1 MPRRKIVVVGAG
13 IAGLVA
19 AVELAAAGLDVTV
32 VEKQPTPGGKLRQ
45 LGTPDAPIDAGPTV
59 FTKRFVFDAVFAAA
73 GTTLEQHLTLRP
85 AEILA
90 RHAWDGGGRL
100 DLFADI
106 GRSAEAIAAFAGPAE
121 ARGYRDFCAR
131 AGKIYRTLEKPFI
144 CSQQPGSAFELA
156 RRVGLLAP
164 NELLGMSP
172 FATMWKGI
180 AEHFRDPRL
189 RQLFGRY
196 ATYCGSS
203 PWLAPATLMLVAH
216 VEQAG
221 VWMVDGGMHQI
232 ARALEALAISLG
244 AHFHYGH
251 VVREITTKTGRVTG
265 VSLANGER
273 FEAGSVVFNGDH
285 AALATG
291 LLGASAQRAVAKPEG
306 VRSLSA
312 VTWAMNAPA
321 TGFPLLRHNVF
332 FSNAYQAEF
341 DDIFTQ
347 RRIPGR
353 PTVYVCAQ
361 DRGDVAE
368 DSTGPQRLLVLTNAP
383 AIGDTHDFTEA
394 EIEACQASTMSV
406 LRRCG
411 LEITPDPTQD
421 RQSCTI
427 TTPTQWNQLFPA
439 TGGALY
445 GRATHG
451 SMAPFR
457 RPASRSLIQ
466 GLYLAGGS
474 AHPGPG
480 VPMAAMSGRLAAA
493 AILRDMQLSRPV
505 AALPRSSAP
514 TATPGGMSTR

>member
-1 MPRRKIVVVGAG
+1 MAHPKVVVIGSG
-13 IAGLVA
+13 IAGLVS

-32 VEKQPTPGGKLRQ
+32 LEKEAAPGGKLRQ
-45 LGTPDAPIDAGPTV
+45 IGPGEVRIDAGPTV
-59 FTKRFVFDAVFAAA
+59 FTMRFVFDAVFAAA
-73 GTTLEQHLTLRP
+73 GTTLEQHLKLIP

-90 RHAWDGGGRL
+90 RHAWDERQRL

-106 GRSAEAIAAFAGPAE
+106 GRSADAIGQFAGAAE
-121 ARGYRDFCAR
+121 ARGYREFCTR
-131 AGKIYRTLEKPFI
+131 AGKIYRTLQDKFI

-172 FATMWKGI
+172 FATMWNGI
-180 AEHFRDPRL
+180 AQHFNDPRL

-221 VWMVDGGMHQI
+221 VWFVEGGMHQI
-232 ARALEALAISLG
+232 ARAFEGIATGMG
-244 AHFHYGH
+244 AKFRYNAP
-251 VVREITTKTGRVTG
+251 VASIETKGTRAVGVT
-265 VSLANGER
+265 LANGER
-273 FEAGSVVFNGDH
+273 LAADIIVFNGDH
-285 AALATG
+285 AALASG
-291 LLGASAQRAVAKPEG
+291 LLGRTAATAVIKPEG
-306 VRSLSA
+306 ARSLSA
-312 VTWAMNAPA
+312 VTWTMHAP
-321 TGFPLLRHNVF
+321 TSGFPLLRHNVF
-332 FSNAYQAEF
+332 FSNDYPAEF
-341 DDIFTQ
+341 DDIFIR
-347 RRIPGR
+347 RRIPNA

-361 DRGDVAE
+361 DRGDI
-368 DSTGPQRLLVLTNAP
+368 DTTLNGPERMLVLTNAP
-383 AIGDTHDFTEA
+383 AIGDTHNFTQA
-394 EIEACQASTMSV
+394 EIDACQAKSFEI

-411 LEITPDPTQD
+411 LEVTPTSDNAI
-421 RQSCTI
+421 I

-451 SMAPFR
+451 SMSPFR
-457 RPASRSLIQ
+457 RPASRSRIS

-480 VPMAAMSGRLAAA
+480 VPMAAMSGRLAAGA
-493 AILRDMQLSRPV
+493 VLMDLRLSKPK
-505 AALPRSSAP
+505 AALPGLSRQ